1 MEQLKKL
8 RTMPVSA
15 LMTKNVISMDGS
27 KTVAEAIQIMKT
39 HNISSIVIK
48 PRNEDDTYGIVTE
61 KDILEKVIDPGED
74 IHRDPWNT
82 PVFEVMSK
90 PIISVYPELRIKY
103 ALRLMKRIKI
113 RRVAVMDGSRLV
125 GILTET
131 DVLHAVEQ
139 LPPHVDQAAY

>member
-1 MEQLKKL
+1 
-8 RTMPVSA
+8 
-15 LMTKNVISMDGS
+15 
-27 KTVAEAIQIMKT
+27 
-39 HNISSIVIK
+39 
-48 PRNEDDTYGIVTE
+48 
-61 KDILEKVIDPGED
+61 
-74 IHRDPWNT
+74 HRDPWNT

-113 RRVAVMDGSRLV
+113 RRVAVMDGSKLV

>member
-1 MEQLKKL
+1 MDQLKKL

-27 KTVAEAIQIMKT
+27 KTVADAIQIMKT

-90 PIISVYPELRIKY
+90 PIISVYPELRVKY

-113 RRVAVMDGSRLV
+113 RRVAVMDGSKLV

>member
-1 MEQLKKL
+1 
-8 RTMPVSA
+8 MPVSA

-27 KTVAEAIQIMKT
+27 KTVAEAIQIMKA
-39 HNISSIVIK
+39 HHISSIVVK

-90 PIISVYPELRIKY
+90 PIVSVYPELRIKY
-103 ALRLMKRIKI
+103 ALRLMKRIKV
-113 RRVAVMDGSRLV
+113 RRLAVMDGSKLV

>member
-8 RTMPVSA
+8 RTMPVSS
-15 LMTKNVISMDGS
+15 LMTKNVIYMDGS

-39 HNISSIVIK
+39 HNISSIIIK

-61 KDILEKVIDPGED
+61 KDILEKVIDPGDD

-103 ALRLMKRIKI
+103 VLRLMKRLKI
-113 RRVAVMDGSRLV
+113 RRVAVMEGSTLI

>member
-1 MEQLKKL
+1 MEQLKKI

-15 LMTKNVISMDGS
+15 LMTKNVVSMDGS
-27 KTVAEAIQIMKT
+27 KTVAEAIQVMKT

-113 RRVAVMDGSRLV
+113 RRVAVMDGSKLV